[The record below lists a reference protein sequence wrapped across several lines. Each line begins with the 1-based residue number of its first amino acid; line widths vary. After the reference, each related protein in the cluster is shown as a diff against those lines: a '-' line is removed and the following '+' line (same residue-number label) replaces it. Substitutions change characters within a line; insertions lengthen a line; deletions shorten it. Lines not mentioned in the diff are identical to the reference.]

1 MEAKPTSYYL
11 APALLVLGTGLA
23 VANWYLR
30 PQRAVVWGTVLL
42 LLGGMTL
49 ALLLV
54 RHRSGDEAAGRHGA
68 DSVRSGIVF
77 AGLTIAFS
85 LSVKLATTLGAA
97 AHSDLSQ
104 RVTMT
109 LLGAFLVL
117 TGNVIPKTLT
127 PLSALACD
135 PARLQA
141 LQRFAGWTWVL
152 TGLAVAVAWLVL
164 PLRLAEPI
172 SFVLLPGAILLI
184 VVQLFRLRYAR
195 QRPA

>member
-11 APALLVLGTGLA
+11 APTLLVLGTALA
-23 VANWYLR
+23 AGNWYLR
-30 PQRAVVWGTVLL
+30 PQRAVVWATVLL
-42 LLGGMTL
+42 LLGCMAL
-49 ALLLV
+49 ALRLV
-54 RHRSGDEAAGRHGA
+54 GHRRDDEASARHAA

-85 LSVKLATTLGAA
+85 LSVKLATTLGTA

-104 RVTMT
+104 RVTMAI
-109 LLGAFLVL
+109 LGAFLVF

-152 TGLAVAVAWLVL
+152 TGLAIAVAWLVL

-184 VVQLFRLRYAR
+184 VAQLVRLRYAR